1 MGAAFHSDTIFAKGR
16 GESER
21 RSDTLFGLPKNCE
34 RKRET
39 EGRGGS
45 AILSNTYTHSN
56 GDGPSKKLH
65 GRVPR

>member
-34 RKRET
+34 RKGET
-39 EGRGGS
+39 EGREGIGHF
-45 AILSNTYTHSN
+45 IEH
-56 GDGPSKKLH
+56 LH
-65 GRVPR
+65 TLKW